1 MKRYFS
7 AFTCPDVGD
16 ETVELQGAP
25 RIFFCALHSPR
36 TFEGEPMRLTART
49 PRPAWVEG
57 VADRGA
63 DHASLSY
70 GESRRAMA
78 LVAPYSRHGFTVQ
91 FLRKARRTEV
101 RANQMLDEVR
111 RELTFYLLDVV
122 GPDSWPFVQY
132 HCETLANRLSSVH
145 WTWHP
150 KTESRRVQSIG

>member
-1 MKRYFS
+1 
-7 AFTCPDVGD
+7 
-16 ETVELQGAP
+16 
-25 RIFFCALHSPR
+25 
-36 TFEGEPMRLTART
+36 MRLTRRT

-57 VADRGA
+57 VVNRAA
-63 DHASLSY
+63 DHVSLSY
-70 GESRRAMA
+70 GESHRAMA
-78 LVAPYSRHGFTVQ
+78 LVAPHRRHGFTVQ

-132 HCETLANRLSSVH
+132 HCDTPANRLSRVH

-150 KTESRRVQSIG
+150 KAERR